1 MLNGSETTFTV
12 SKNGAKRC
20 LTDAYGLLKSCVGL
34 GEEAVGIK
42 RYEEP
47 NSRTN

>member
-1 MLNGSETTFTV
+1 MLYGAETTFAIF
-12 SKNGAKRC
+12 KNGAEKCFR
-20 LTDAYGLLKSCVGL
+20 DAYGLLRRCMDL
-34 GEEAVGIK
+34 GGEAVGIK